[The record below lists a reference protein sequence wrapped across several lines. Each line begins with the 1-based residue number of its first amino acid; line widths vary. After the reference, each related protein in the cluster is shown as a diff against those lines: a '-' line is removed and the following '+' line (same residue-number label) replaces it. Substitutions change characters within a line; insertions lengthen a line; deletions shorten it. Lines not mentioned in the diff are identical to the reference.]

1 MSNSVWM
8 DGQKLPKF
16 GKLTGSVK
24 TDVLVIGGGLC
35 GILCTYFLRKAG
47 VDCVLAEAENI
58 GSGMTCNTTAKLTSQ
73 HGLIYDK
80 LMKSRGK
87 EIAAGYLKANECALA
102 EYRRLA
108 GEIDCD
114 FEEKDAFVYSCSDRE
129 KIEREV
135 RAVNDLGFPADFME
149 ELPLPFPVE
158 GAVRFPNQAQFHPL
172 KFLAAIAEG
181 LPVYEHTMIRELAP
195 HKAGS
200 EHGEI
205 TADKIIVTSHF
216 PFLNKHGSYF
226 LKLYQHRSYVIALCG
241 APDVHGMYVDEAR
254 TGLSF
259 RNYQNFLLIGG
270 GSHRTGKNGGN
281 WQELRRFA
289 DLNYPEA
296 EEAYAWAAQ
305 DCMSLDGIPYIGQYS
320 ARTPDLY
327 AASGFNKW
335 GMISAMVSAML
346 LRDMV
351 TEKKN
356 PWEAVFSPSRSMLKP
371 QLLLNGAEA
380 AVNLL
385 TFTGKRCPHMGCA
398 LKWNPH
404 EHTWD
409 CPCHGSRFDAGG
421 GLIDNPAVGNARI
434 SSK

>member
-158 GAVRFPNQAQFHPL
+158 GAIRFPGQAQFHPL

-226 LKLYQHRSYVIALCG
+226 LKLYQHRSYVIGLSG
-241 APDVHGMYVDEAR
+241 APDVQGMYVDESQ

-259 RNYQNFLLIGG
+259 RNYQNLLLIGG
-270 GSHRTGKNGGN
+270 GGHRTGKNGGN

-335 GMISAMVSAML
+335 GMTSAMVSAML

>member
-158 GAVRFPNQAQFHPL
+158 GAVRFPGQAQFHPL

-226 LKLYQHRSYVIALCG
+226 LKLYQHRSYVIGLSG
-241 APDVHGMYVDEAR
+241 APDVQGMYVDESQ

-259 RNYQNFLLIGG
+259 RNYQNLLLIGG
-270 GSHRTGKNGGN
+270 GGHRTGKNGGN

-335 GMISAMVSAML
+335 GMTSAMVSAML